1 MPVRIR
7 CAQCGKEI
15 HRKRSEMEKRHHSFC
30 SRACASAFSRTG
42 QVVTCDWCGTA
53 FYKPASRLRKQ
64 NFCSYGCRNKWLG
77 KVNVE
82 VRNVPGHSAG
92 HKAPHLREL
101 NQRRNP
107 LGRMAKRP
115 IRGTSSATYRKV
127 AEEMLGRA
135 LRPGEVVH
143 HINGNRSDNRYENLA
158 VLPEQEHR
166 RLHMHLA
173 CRKLELLEEGG
184 GTVCQKKK
192 PSPEE

>member
-1 MPVRIR
+1 MPMRIR

-15 HRKRSEMEKRHHSFC
+15 HRKRSEMEKTRHSFC
-30 SRACASAFSRTG
+30 SRDCASAFSRTG
-42 QVVTCDWCGTA
+42 QVVPCDWCGTT
-53 FYKPASRLRKQ
+53 FYKPKSRLTPE

-92 HKAPHLREL
+92 HKAPHLTEL

-107 LGRMAKRP
+107 LGRVAKGQTGR
-115 IRGTSSATYRKV
+115 TSPATYRKV

-143 HINGNRSDNRYENLA
+143 HINGDRSDNRHENLA
-158 VLPEQEHR
+158 VLPEREHQ

-173 CRKLELLEEGG
+173 CRKLELRDKGG
-184 GTVCQKKK
+184 DADDSSQN
-192 PSPEE
+192 